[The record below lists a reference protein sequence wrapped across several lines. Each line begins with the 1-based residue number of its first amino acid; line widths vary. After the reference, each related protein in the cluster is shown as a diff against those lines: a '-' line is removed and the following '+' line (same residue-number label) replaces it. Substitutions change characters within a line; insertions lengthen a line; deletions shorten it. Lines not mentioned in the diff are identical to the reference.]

1 MTRAFVA
8 VLPPDDV
15 LDAVADATVA
25 FDLPDVRRT
34 TRDQWHLTLQF
45 LGHSFDIDAVADAL
59 AGVTARTGEVRLGG
73 AGAFPNAKRARVLW
87 LGVAMGGDFLTALA
101 AEAAGALASLGF
113 EPEARPYHPH
123 LTLARCRKAAVDVR
137 SCVAALDEREYGAA
151 WTVSE
156 IRLYESRLRRDG
168 AQYVSRATISLRP

>member
-25 FDLPDVRRT
+25 LDLPDMRRT

-45 LGHSFDIDAVADAL
+45 LGNAFDIDTLAEAL
-59 AGVTARTGEVRLGG
+59 AGVTARTGSVRLGG

-87 LGVAMGGDFLTALA
+87 LGVATGDDFLSALG
-101 AEAAGALASLGF
+101 AEVAGLLAPLAF

-123 LTLARCRKAAVDVR
+123 LTLARCRKTAVDVR
-137 SCVAALDEREYGAA
+137 SCIAALDARDYGAA

-156 IRLYESRLRRDG
+156 IRLYESRLRREG
-168 AQYVSRATISLRP
+168 ALYVSRATISLRP

>member
-15 LDAVADATVA
+15 LDAVAGAAGALDLGDA
-25 FDLPDVRRT
+25 RRT

-45 LGHSFDIDAVADAL
+45 LGNAFDIEAVAHAL
-59 AGVTARTGEVRLGG
+59 AGVTTRRGVVRLGG

-87 LGVAMGGDFLTALA
+87 LGVATGADFLSALA
-101 AEAAGALASLGF
+101 GEVADGLAPLGF

-123 LTLARCRKAAVDVR
+123 LTLARCRKKPVDARV
-137 SCVAALDEREYGAA
+137 SVAALDERDYGEP

-156 IRLYESRLRRDG
+156 IRVYESRLRRDG
-168 AQYVSRATISLRP
+168 AQYLSRATISLRR